1 MRLNQRFL
9 RLLAAES
16 EKKIKSG
23 KQERRKECK
32 AMAVQEALRDP
43 EQERVEKRDELS
55 IHPSCS
61 SWLKDSF
68 LFS

>member
-1 MRLNQRFL
+1 
-9 RLLAAES
+9 
-16 EKKIKSG
+16 
-23 KQERRKECK
+23 
-32 AMAVQEALRDP
+32 MAVQEALRDP

-61 SWLKDSF
+61 SWLKDPF